1 MPQFL
6 LNLTKA
12 VATQIIGVIGIFFV
26 FGFVLSQLQEW
37 THHIYQRAIGWKG
50 ILWTA
55 WIGTPVHELG
65 HVFFAKIFRH
75 RILHISLFKPNER
88 TGGLGHVNH
97 SYESRSLYQRIGNFF
112 IGAAP
117 MIMGSVVLLVFL
129 YFLVPHPV
137 AVFEPL
143 KKSSADLSQLL
154 PAVLDALKALFV
166 KENFHH
172 WFFALFLY
180 LSFCVVA
187 HIAPSKE
194 DRRAM
199 WGGFAWI
206 IVLLIIANIIALLL
220 KFDLTNYIFKV
231 NQYLSIF
238 VAIFS
243 YAIILSIVHFVVA
256 LLLLG
261 WFRKK

>member
-1 MPQFL
+1 MSEFL
-6 LNLTKA
+6 FSLFKA
-12 VATQIIGVIGIFFV
+12 VAVQIAGVFGIFFV
-26 FGFVLSQLQEW
+26 FGFILSQLQEW

-65 HVFFAKIFRH
+65 HAFFAKIFRH
-75 RILHISLFKPNER
+75 RILHISLFQPNQR

-97 SYESRSLYQRIGNFF
+97 SYESRSIYQRMGNFF

-117 MIMGSVVLLVFL
+117 MIIGSIVLIIFL
-129 YFLVPHPV
+129 YFLVPHPA

-143 KKSSADLSQLL
+143 KKGGADLSQLF
-154 PAVLDALKALFV
+154 PAVIEALKALFV

-172 WFFALFLY
+172 WYFALFLY
-180 LSFCVVA
+180 LSFCVAA

-194 DRRAM
+194 DRKAM

-206 IVLLIIANIIALLL
+206 ILLLIIANIIALLL
-220 KFDLTNYIFKV
+220 KFDLTAYVLKV
-231 NQYLSIF
+231 NQYLS
-238 VAIFS
+238 VLVGIFS
-243 YAIILSIVHFVVA
+243 YAIILSLIHFIAAVV
-256 LLLLG
+256 LLG
-261 WFRKK
+261 WFSKK